1 MWPPLKSN
9 RRNRQQKHHLMSYL
23 SVLCLIVMEPTVT
36 LCMYSDFIL
45 FPLAFLS
52 VECNQCLI
60 PPHYCSGHL
69 DLSGTWCCC
78 IVPACI
84 HESRPICRLHKHNRH
99 SASLSVSWRTRELFR
114 GISMSI
120 SLPVIWVHSL
130 KSGCLDADSEALWA
144 AVSSVLMSE
153 LHFPALKGWTCS
165 YFPVIKPL
173 SLTCDTSIFQHF
185 HNLLNCLF
193 SKELTNVHD
202 SLLTHC
208 PWVTSYKH

>member
-1 MWPPLKSN
+1 
-9 RRNRQQKHHLMSYL
+9 
-23 SVLCLIVMEPTVT
+23 
-36 LCMYSDFIL
+36 MYVQWFL
-45 FPLAFLS
+45 FPLEFLS

-69 DLSGTWCCC
+69 DLSGMWCCC

-84 HESRPICRLHKHNRH
+84 HESRLICRLRKHNRH

-144 AVSSVLMSE
+144 TAASVLMSA

-165 YFPVIKPL
+165 YLPVINPL
-173 SLTCDTSIFQHF
+173 SLTSDTSISISQYF
-185 HNLLNCLF
+185 HNLLNCSSCSNEF
-193 SKELTNVHD
+193 TNVHD
-202 SLLTHC
+202 SILTHC
-208 PWVTSYKH
+208 PWVTSHKH